1 VIRKDRRVI
10 DETVMDG
17 TVVDGTVVDEREKK
31 RSLTKV

>member
-1 VIRKDRRVI
+1 VI